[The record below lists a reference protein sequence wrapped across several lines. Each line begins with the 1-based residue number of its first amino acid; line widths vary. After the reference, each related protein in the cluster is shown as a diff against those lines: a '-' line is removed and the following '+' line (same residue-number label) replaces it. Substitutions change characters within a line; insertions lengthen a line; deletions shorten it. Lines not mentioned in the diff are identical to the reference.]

1 MKKIA
6 LEEHVLVPGAEE
18 IVPEHQTHPE
28 FKHNMQA
35 LLDITGDRLRAM
47 DEGEIQISV
56 LSATAP
62 GLQGLSEAGAKDLGN
77 ISRRWNDYLA
87 EAVAKHQDR
96 LKVFAAL
103 PMCDPELAAQELSRT
118 VRGLG
123 FVGALLNGYDNSG
136 NAPAKYYDSPQY
148 ADFWKTAAALDV
160 PVYVHPR
167 SVPDDRT
174 TTYSGYPET
183 RGSVWGFHVETA
195 EHMLRLMMSGL
206 FEKLPTLRI
215 IIGHLGELLP
225 FWAWRID
232 HRIQREGWDKW
243 AGEHG
248 RPRRFTVTEYL
259 RRNFFAT
266 TSGMFDTD
274 ALKHVVHVMGHDR
287 VMYSVDYP
295 YESTTEASEW
305 FDALDLKKEAK
316 EAIAYANA
324 EKVLGLG
331 KLRGAQSPNPVE
343 RRS

>member
-28 FKHNMQA
+28 FKLNMKA
-35 LLDITGDRLRAM
+35 LLDISGDRLRAM
-47 DEGEIQISV
+47 DEGEIEISV

-118 VRGLG
+118 VKDLG
-123 FVGALLNGYDNSG
+123 FVGALVNGYDNSG
-136 NAPAKYYDSPQY
+136 NAPPIYYDLPQY

-160 PVYVHPR
+160 PVYVHQR
-167 SVPDDRT
+167 SVHDNRAN
-174 TTYSGYPET
+174 TYSGYPEL
-183 RGSVWGFHVETA
+183 RGAAWGCHVETA

-206 FEKLPTLRI
+206 FENVPKLRI

-232 HRIQREGWDKW
+232 HRIKREGWDKW
-243 AGEHG
+243 ADEHG
-248 RPRRFTVTEYL
+248 RPRTLTVTEYL
-259 RRNFFAT
+259 RRNFFTT

-274 ALKHVVHVMGHDR
+274 SLKHAVSVMGYDR
-287 VMYSVDYP
+287 VLYSVDYP
-295 YESTTEASEW
+295 YESTTEASQW
-305 FDALDLKKEAK
+305 FEALDLKKQAK
-316 EAIAYANA
+316 EAIAYGNA

-331 KLRGAQSPNPVE
+331 TLRSARV
-343 RRS
+343 

>member
-28 FKHNMQA
+28 FRPNMKA

-47 DEGEIQISV
+47 DEGEIEISV

-62 GLQGLSEAGAKDLGN
+62 GLQGLSEAGARGLGN

-96 LKVFAAL
+96 LRVFAAL

-118 VRGLG
+118 VIDLG

-136 NAPAKYYDSPQY
+136 NAPAKYYDAPQY
-148 ADFWKTAAALDV
+148 ADFWKTAAALDA

-167 SVPDDRT
+167 SVPNHRT
-174 TTYSGYPET
+174 TTYSGYPEL
-183 RGSVWGFHVETA
+183 RGSAWGFHVETA

-206 FEKLPTLRI
+206 FEEVPKLCI

-232 HRIQREGWDKW
+232 HRIRCEGWDEW

-248 RPRRFTVTEYL
+248 RPRKLTVTEYL

-266 TSGMFDTD
+266 TSGTFDTD
-274 ALKHVVHVMGHDR
+274 SLKHVVSVMGGDR
-287 VMYSVDYP
+287 VLYSVDYP

-305 FDALDLKKEAK
+305 FEALDLEKQAKK
-316 EAIAYANA
+316 AIAYGNA
-324 EKVLGLG
+324 ERVLGLG
-331 KLRGAQSPNPVE
+331 KP
-343 RRS
+343 RSARV

>member
-18 IVPEHQTHPE
+18 IVPEHETHPE
-28 FKHNMQA
+28 FRHNMKA

-47 DEGEIQISV
+47 DEGEIEISV

-62 GLQGLSEAGAKDLGN
+62 GLQGLSEAGAKDPRN

-87 EAVAKHQDR
+87 EAVAKHRDR

-103 PMCDPELAAQELSRT
+103 PMCDPELAAQEFRRT
-118 VRGLG
+118 VEDLG

-136 NAPAKYYDSPQY
+136 NTPAKYYDAPQY

-167 SVPDDRT
+167 SVPDNRT
-174 TTYSGYPET
+174 TTYSGYPEI
-183 RGSVWGFHVETA
+183 RGSAWGFHVETA

-206 FEKLPTLRI
+206 FEKLPKLRI

-232 HRIQREGWDKW
+232 HRIKREGWDKW

-248 RPRRFTVTEYL
+248 RPRKVTVTEYL

-266 TSGMFDTD
+266 TSGIFDTD
-274 ALKHVVHVMGHDR
+274 SLKHAVSVMGYDR
-287 VMYSVDYP
+287 VLYSVDYP

-305 FDALDLKKEAK
+305 FEALDLEKQAKK
-316 EAIAYANA
+316 AIAYGNA

-331 KLRGAQSPNPVE
+331 KLRSARV
-343 RRS
+343 